1 MYLGLGLII
10 AAVMIAKEREKSFIS
25 KILLFLIGVLFG
37 FGLMMAGMS
46 QRGKIYGF
54 LELNRSWDP
63 SLLFVLMTGVII
75 NAVTFNLIIIFMYSW
90 YYSGTN
96 PCAVIISRTLMER

>member
-1 MYLGLGLII
+1 MSIPPEVYLGLGLVI
-10 AAVMIAKEREKSFIS
+10 AAVMIAKEKEKSFIS
-25 KILLFLIGVLFG
+25 KVLLFLIGVLFG

-75 NAVTFNLIIIFMYSW
+75 NAVTFNLIIIYM
-90 YYSGTN
+90 
-96 PCAVIISRTLMER
+96 